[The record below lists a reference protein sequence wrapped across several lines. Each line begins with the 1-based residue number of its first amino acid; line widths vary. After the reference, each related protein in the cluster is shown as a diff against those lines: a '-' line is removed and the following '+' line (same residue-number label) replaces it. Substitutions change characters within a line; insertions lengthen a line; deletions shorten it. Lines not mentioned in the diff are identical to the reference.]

1 MKARV
6 RMGWVAVLGCVTCL
20 ASPVQAGKT
29 TKVEGIL
36 EYRKAGFI
44 VVDGQRVQ
52 PSPKM
57 KFKGSGSVKKYDAI
71 PAGWEIRAE
80 GSRQPDG
87 TILVTKMDARP
98 NGSAMFEGEVL
109 QATNAAEKQYVSSGK
124 IADQGP
130 DGKEQVLGELKTT
143 GPEVDRVRKIV
154 DRVAPPYIDRKSIRV
169 YVVENKEWNAM
180 AMANYSIYVFTGI
193 MKDLDD
199 DELAIVLGHEIAHAT
214 QEHSRKQAKK
224 GLYSQVGGSVAA
236 LGASQIDNG
245 IVKDAAGVGVA
256 LSSSAF
262 NNSYSRDYEDQ
273 ADRVGLRY
281 VYEAGYDYTKAPKL
295 WRRFAEK
302 YGDSNEIENFFFGN
316 HSLSMKRADA
326 LDREIKNNY
335 SNPKLDPPTKT
346 ATAPPAAKATTT
358 KK

>member
-1 MKARV
+1 
-6 RMGWVAVLGCVTCL
+6 MGWVAVLGCVTCL

-36 EYRKAGFI
+36 EYRKPGFI

-180 AMANYSIYVFTGI
+180 AMANYSIYTFTGI

-199 DELAIVLGHEIAHAT
+199 DELAIVLGHEIAHANPGAQPEAGEEGPVQPGRRLGRGT
-214 QEHSRKQAKK
+214 
-224 GLYSQVGGSVAA
+224 GSVPDRQRHREGCRRSGG
-236 LGASQIDNG
+236 GAQF
-245 IVKDAAGVGVA
+245 V
-256 LSSSAF
+256 
-262 NNSYSRDYEDQ
+262 
-273 ADRVGLRY
+273 RVQQLVQPRLRGPGGPGWSPVRVRGGLRLHQ
-281 VYEAGYDYTKAPKL
+281 GPKL